1 MQQHDKSDASMFIIK
16 SGRALVFTAGG
27 AVSKTGIANKQH
39 TRKHISPN
47 ISIRTCTRA
56 QACASLSQYSLSR
69 PHSHMRTEEH
79 VLSFPSLLLA
89 FFQIQFLTSLSV
101 MMNSGFYSQNGSA
114 VFGFSSVRSI
124 LLYNFT
130 SLAGSRSGSRD
141 TNSPSKLSQSGRKWC
156 VRVSLCLAA

>member
-1 MQQHDKSDASMFIIK
+1 M
-16 SGRALVFTAGG
+16 
-27 AVSKTGIANKQH
+27 SKTGIANKQH

-114 VFGFSSVRSI
+114 VFGFSSVRSFYFTI
-124 LLYNFT
+124 LLH
-130 SLAGSRSGSRD
+130 LQAPGA
-141 TNSPSKLSQSGRKWC
+141 
-156 VRVSLCLAA
+156 VRAIPTALQNCPRVAANGVCEYLCVSLPELVYVLYFGTCVLTFTPMMAKHL